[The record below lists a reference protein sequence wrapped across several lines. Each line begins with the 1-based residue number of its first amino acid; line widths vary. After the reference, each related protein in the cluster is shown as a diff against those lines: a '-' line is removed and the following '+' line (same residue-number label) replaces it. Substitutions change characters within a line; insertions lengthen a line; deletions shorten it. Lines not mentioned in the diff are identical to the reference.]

1 MGKINVKIV
10 TPERVVYEDFVDQI
24 TLPTESGEITVLAGH
39 IPMVSKLRAGEMRTK
54 TGGDE
59 TVLAVSTGFIEVK
72 PNSQVVILADTAER
86 EEELEIQKIEEAKA
100 RAQKALESARD
111 KDDVAF
117 AHAAAMLERE
127 MARYKVVIKKRK
139 RTS

>member
-127 MARYKVVIKKRK
+127 MARYKVVIKKRR